1 MPLYKKI
8 KKQLFEVVKEKS
20 FKFEKEIQSIVEQ
33 NLKSFLNLKF
43 IRSEFQIG
51 NLRIDTL
58 AFDEETNSFQ
68 IIEYKRGSDYSVVD
82 QGMSYLGL
90 LLNNKAD
97 FLLEYNEHFNINLKR
112 DDIDWSQ
119 SKVIFI
125 SPFFNQYQRNSINF
139 KDLPIEL
146 WEIYRFENNLIQLE
160 QYKSTIANASL
171 KSVTK
176 KSKIITEIDK
186 EFFNITEDHHL
197 KKVKPQIKETY
208 LKLRDLILS
217 IDTNIR
223 IKPLKKWIAFVS
235 KTNFV
240 DLSILSSSINI
251 FINVKKNKLIDP
263 KNLSRDVSKI
273 GHWGNGD
280 YMVKIKSD
288 ENLVY
293 IFNELIKQSYKINS

>member
-171 KSVTK
+171 KSVIK

-223 IKPLKKWIAFVS
+223 IKPLKKYIAFVS

-273 GHWGNGD
+273 GHCGNGD

>member
-171 KSVTK
+171 KSVIK

-223 IKPLKKWIAFVS
+223 IKPLKKYIAFVS

>member
-171 KSVTK
+171 KSVIK

-273 GHWGNGD
+273 GHCGNGD

>member
-223 IKPLKKWIAFVS
+223 IKPLKKYIAFVS

-273 GHWGNGD
+273 GHCGNGD

>member
-171 KSVTK
+171 KSVIK

>member
-223 IKPLKKWIAFVS
+223 IKPLKKYIAFVS